1 MWGFSGK
8 AKARI
13 AAVVVRLALVIVRK
27 YVGKCGAFS
36 GKAEA
41 RLAAIW
47 TKHSVQTFM
56 SVTRLRHDR
65 FVWQQEPSACTCQ
78 DSGCQDSVLLRH
90 DFLYELRWDRA
101 EAR

>member
-1 MWGFSGK
+1 M
-8 AKARI
+8 
-13 AAVVVRLALVIVRK
+13 VRLALVIVRK
-27 YVGKCGAFS
+27 YVEKCGAFS

-41 RLAAIW
+41 RIAAIW
-47 TKHSVQTFM
+47 AKHSVQTFM

-65 FVWQQEPSACTCQ
+65 FVWQQEPSAYT
-78 DSGCQDSVLLRH
+78 CQDSVLLRH